1 MPFITFNK
9 SKIASNMYR
18 RDMYSFFIQRGGFI
32 LPPGLAE
39 LAGEYDLESRNPS
52 TSMFYLGMVFGVG
65 DQKHKQLA
73 LRDAGL
79 SAPPLGD
86 MDFAQGHDHA
96 VETYHQIR
104 RGEIRYHNG
113 TW

>member
-1 MPFITFNK
+1 MAFITFNK
-9 SKIASNMYR
+9 SKIASNNFR
-18 RDMYSFFIQRGGFI
+18 RDIYSIFVSCREI
-32 LPPGLAE
+32 
-39 LAGEYDLESRNPS
+39 DDPS
-52 TSMFYLGMVFGVG
+52 SVMFHLGMVFGVG

-104 RGEIRYHNG
+104 RGEIR
-113 TW
+113 